1 MDDENDVEIDNDES
15 VRPCFSS
22 ISKGVGSL
30 DKELAASGFTR
41 KDQEDIEKV
50 KKTIFL
56 VRKYGIAI
64 YCVGKYSFRMKC
76 SSKPF
81 ALEATGMPY

>member
-15 VRPCFSS
+15 ARPCFSS
-22 ISKGVGSL
+22 ISKTAGSL

-50 KKTIFL
+50 Y
-56 VRKYGIAI
+56 R
-64 YCVGKYSFRMKC
+64 
-76 SSKPF
+76 KPF
-81 ALEATGMPY
+81 VF